1 MPLSSGDK
9 LGPYEIVSAIGA
21 GGMGEAYRAKD
32 TKLGRQVAIKVLPG
46 HLAANASAR
55 ERLRREALAAAA
67 LDHPFICKVFEIG
80 EERGEL
86 FLVMEFISGD
96 TLYEQLN
103 AGSLPLPEALRI
115 AAEVAEALE
124 EAHNNRFVHRDLKP
138 ANVMVAQGHVK
149 VMDFGLAKQFGE
161 TAQTVQD
168 GVTIV
173 TMTSAGPA
181 LTGAGAAIGTPDYMS
196 PEQVRGE
203 ALDQRSDLFSFG
215 VLLCDLLGS
224 PHPFRRASTTE
235 TMAAILRDPPDLR
248 GDLPR
253 SEERRVGKS
262 GDIGD
267 WSSDVCSSDLC
278 CAICWAARIPSAAL
292 PPPKPWPRSCAI
304 PRTCEAICHKARSE
318 ERRVGKECR
327 S

>member
-9 LGPYEIVSAIGA
+9 LGPYEILSAIGA
-21 GGMGEAYRAKD
+21 GGMGEVYRAKD

-46 HLAANASAR
+46 HLSANPSAR
-55 ERLRREALAAAA
+55 ERLRREASAAAA
-67 LDHPFICKVFEIG
+67 LDHPVICKVFDIG

-103 AGSLPLPEALRI
+103 AGSVPLPEALRI

-138 ANVMVAQGHVK
+138 ANVMLAQGHVK

-161 TAQTVQD
+161 TVQAVQD
-168 GVTIV
+168 GV

-215 VLLCDLLGS
+215 LLLCDLLGSPHPFRRPSTTETMAAILRDPPDLRGDLPQGLMLLSRRLLNKSREDRYPSMSQVRADLVLLCDLLGS

-235 TMAAILRDPPDLR
+235 TMAAILRYPPDLR
-248 GDLPR
+248 GH
-253 SEERRVGKS
+253 GF
-262 GDIGD
+262 
-267 WSSDVCSSDLC
+267 
-278 CAICWAARIPSAAL
+278 
-292 PPPKPWPRSCAI
+292 
-304 PRTCEAICHKARSE
+304 
-318 ERRVGKECR
+318 
-327 S
+327 

>member
-9 LGPYEIVSAIGA
+9 LGPYEILSAIGA
-21 GGMGEAYRAKD
+21 GGMGEVYRAKD

-138 ANVMVAQGHVK
+138 ANVIVAQGHVK
-149 VMDFGLAKQFGE
+149 V
-161 TAQTVQD
+161 
-168 GVTIV
+168 
-173 TMTSAGPA
+173 
-181 LTGAGAAIGTPDYMS
+181 IGFRTR
-196 PEQVRGE
+196 QAVR
-203 ALDQRSDLFSFG
+203 
-215 VLLCDLLGS
+215 
-224 PHPFRRASTTE
+224 
-235 TMAAILRDPPDLR
+235 
-248 GDLPR
+248 
-253 SEERRVGKS
+253 
-262 GDIGD
+262 
-267 WSSDVCSSDLC
+267 
-278 CAICWAARIPSAAL
+278 
-292 PPPKPWPRSCAI
+292 
-304 PRTCEAICHKARSE
+304 
-318 ERRVGKECR
+318 
-327 S
+327 